1 MNAWFSL
8 LKKKTVLLFGAALVV
23 AGLAPVLYFVA
34 LGVWQIAAVF
44 LGGKW
49 VALPA
54 TLLFTEHSH
63 AFVPQFPWAWL
74 ASPESLLPAH
84 TAVTWILGRVHLG
97 LVFALV
103 GLPIMGVGVAL
114 WLRQRAAIRDEL
126 QRREDARRRV
136 WDYLGE
142 SSRLDN
148 VDGRREPFIG
158 SGGVGRDADRR
169 AA

>member
-8 LKKKTVLLFGAALVV
+8 LKRKTILLSGVVLIVV
-23 AGLAPVLYFVA
+23 GLAPVLYFAA
-34 LGVWQIAAVF
+34 LLIWQIAP
-44 LGGKW
+44 LYRGGSW

-54 TLLFTEHSH
+54 TLLFTNHAH
-63 AFVPQFPWAWL
+63 AFIPQFPWAWL

-103 GLPIMGVGVAL
+103 GLPVMGVGVAL
-114 WLRQRAAIRDEL
+114 WLRQRSAIRAEQQRKEDA
-126 QRREDARRRV
+126 QRRVR
-136 WDYLGE
+136 DYLGG
-142 SSRLDN
+142 SSGFDN

-158 SGGVGRDADRR
+158 SGGGRDADRW